1 MRFLFALAGALFV
14 ALATPAAAQQLPRG
28 PVTQPPIIRPGG
40 PIAVCAA
47 TPATLADGLYSIR
60 LGNGKSLDASNGGT
74 FTENAAVIGWDHN
87 GNPNQRWLITSV
99 SPGRYLLRNA
109 SNAMAARANPLCAA
123 RNNCM
128 VGTTRATRGA
138 EQQWIIEQISGGSSY
153 RIRDART
160 GKQLQISGD
169 IAANGGA
176 AEVSPTQGCGAHQ
189 TFNIAPIGA
198 YRELSREDGI
208 GRLMAINLRLN
219 TYTPTRNQFD
229 PSGERAYFR
238 PNDSNLS
245 FQVGDTTHGPFP
257 IDIPVLEL
265 GPDRMYKTY
274 VNDWNTTATRLST
287 DRRGAIIAQV
297 NFEDAGVEII
307 TNCHNNLNCHMGE
320 PRFDLRDAVVTVTL
334 RPRFDAPTNRFTFDA
349 ATDFRFAMSESGPCI
364 NNFWAFICDLA
375 LPDRASLLRTNVI
388 DQLNYNLTE
397 PGSIGRIGL
406 ELVLNGYAG
415 DGGFRNV
422 TVGPNGELI
431 FY

>member
-1 MRFLFALAGALFV
+1 MRFLYALAGALF
-14 ALATPAAAQQLPRG
+14 AMIAAPAAAQTLPQG
-28 PVTQPPIIRPGG
+28 PIVRPPIVRPG
-40 PIAVCAA
+40 PTPTICSA
-47 TPATLADGLYSIR
+47 TPATIEDGIYSIR
-60 LGNGKSLDASNGGT
+60 LGNGKSLDASGGGT
-74 FTENAAVIGWDHN
+74 FNENAAVIAWDHH
-87 GNPNQRWLITSV
+87 GGPNQRWLITTIST
-99 SPGRYLLRNA
+99 GRYLMRNA

-123 RNNCM
+123 SANCM

-138 EQQWIIEQISGGSSY
+138 EQQWIIEANSTGRY

-160 GKQLQISGD
+160 GKQLGIAGD

-176 AEVSPTQGCGAHQ
+176 AQTSATQGCSVHQ
-189 TFNIAPIGA
+189 LFDLTRLGA

-219 TYTPTRNQFD
+219 NFTPRQHEFD
-229 PSGERAYFR
+229 RSGERAFFR

-245 FQVGDTTHGPFP
+245 FQVGGTTHGPFG

-265 GPDRMYKTY
+265 GPDRMFKTY
-274 VNDWNTTATRLST
+274 INDWNTNTTTLST
-287 DRRGAIIAQV
+287 DRRGAIIARV
-297 NFEDAGVEII
+297 GFESDGVEII
-307 TNCHNNLNCHMGE
+307 TNCYNNANCHVGE
-320 PRFDLRDAVVTVTL
+320 PRFDLRDAVVTVNL
-334 RPRFDAPTNRFTFDA
+334 RPRFDTPSNRFTFDA
-349 ATDFRFAMSESGPCI
+349 TTDFTFAMSESGPCI

-388 DQLNYNLTE
+388 NQLNHNLTN

-431 FY
+431 FF